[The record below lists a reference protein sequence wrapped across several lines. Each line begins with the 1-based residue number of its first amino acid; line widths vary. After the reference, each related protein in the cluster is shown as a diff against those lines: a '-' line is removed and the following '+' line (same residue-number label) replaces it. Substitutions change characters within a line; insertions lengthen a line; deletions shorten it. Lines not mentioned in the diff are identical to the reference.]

1 MAALAGWEGQKIRFS
16 RVQCAILLVAG
27 LALGAYVLGSLLLA
41 RLPPLTDE
49 QAAILRNFPP
59 RTLPDLV
66 AQRDA
71 LLAFAAAEPGAVL
84 AGFCATYILMQTFAI
99 PGTIMLSLLA
109 GGLYGP
115 VRGAVLVAAVSTAGS
130 CACYSLSWAVG
141 APLARALWPARLE
154 RYAAEVAARRRQ
166 LLNYILFLRVTP
178 ILPNTFI
185 NVCSPIV
192 GVPLAPFALG
202 TLLGC
207 LPNNAVAVNAG
218 AHLSDLQSLG
228 DLYSPRLL
236 LLGAA
241 VGAVAMAPILLQ
253 RRAERQAA
261 AAAASQHDAKK
272 ES

>member
-1 MAALAGWEGQKIRFS
+1 MTALAGWDQKSRFGTLQRS
-16 RVQCAILLVAG
+16 LVLVAA
-27 LALGAYVLGSLLLA
+27 LAWAVWWLGSVLLGRLA
-41 RLPPLTDE
+41 PLTEE
-49 QAAILRNFPP
+49 QAATLHNFPP
-59 RTLPDLV
+59 RTLPELA
-66 AQRDA
+66 AQRDV
-71 LLAFAAAEPGAVL
+71 LLDYAAAEPAAVL
-84 AGFCATYILMQTFAI
+84 VGFCATYILMQTFAI

-115 VRGAVLVAAVSTAGS
+115 ARGAALVAAVSTAGS
-130 CACYSLSWAVG
+130 CACYCLSWAVG
-141 APLARALWPARLE
+141 TPLARALWPQRLE
-154 RYAAEVAARRRQ
+154 RYASEVARRRQ

-207 LPNNAVAVNAG
+207 LPNNAVAVHAG
-218 AHLSDLQSLG
+218 AHLSELQSLK

-236 LLGAA
+236 ALGAA
-241 VGAVAMAPILLQ
+241 VGAVALAPILLQ
-253 RRAERQAA
+253 RRAERRAA
-261 AAAASQHDAKK
+261 AAAAAGQQDKK